1 MTKATIYGN
10 ANSFRVQKALVAAK
24 IGGHVVSVAGTH
36 APEKKF
42 PTHVLPALEE
52 GSVHLAGETAIAA
65 HFLGTSFTPEIVQ
78 WVFYGEHRLQADVL
92 AYVLPSVSAAKL
104 DQSSI
109 EAARQ
114 ELFAK
119 LQEFNNT
126 LQTRT
131 FLVGERFS
139 YADVSVAL
147 DLLPA
152 FQNVLTQKE
161 PKLDQNSIEAARQE
175 LFAKLQEFNNTLQ
188 TRTFLVGER
197 FSYAD
202 VSVALDLVPAFQ
214 NVLTE
219 KEREQ
224 FVNVTRWFLTVV
236 HQEAVKSIVGEVPLA
251 EKVATFDDALYQKL
265 SASAAPKKQQ
275 EKKKEEK
282 KKPAAAAEE
291 PEGGDETPQEKF
303 VDPLATVPAG
313 SFNMDAWKRCY
324 SNEDT
329 ATKAIPY
336 FWENFDAEHNSIW
349 YAEYKYPEDLTL
361 TFMSCNL
368 IAGMFQRLEKLRK
381 YAFGSA
387 CLFGT
392 DNNSTISAVWIW
404 RGQELVFPLCPDWTI
419 DYESYTWKKLDPK
432 SEEDKKIVNEYW
444 LWEGDFGGKKFN
456 QGKIFK

>member
-24 IGGHVVSVAGTH
+24 IGEHTVSVAGTN

-52 GSVHLAGETAIAA
+52 GSTHLAGETAIAA
-65 HFLGTSFTPEIVQ
+65 HFLGKCFTPEIMQ

-104 DQSSI
+104 DQRSI
-109 EAARQ
+109 DTART

-119 LQEFNNT
+119 LQEFNAT

-161 PKLDQNSIEAARQE
+161 RD
-175 LFAKLQEFNNTLQ
+175 
-188 TRTFLVGER
+188 
-197 FSYAD
+197 
-202 VSVALDLVPAFQ
+202 
-214 NVLTE
+214 
-219 KEREQ
+219 Q

-236 HQEAVKSIVGEVPLA
+236 HQEPVKSIVGEVPLA

-265 SASAAPKKQQ
+265 AASAAPKKQA
-275 EKKKEEK
+275 EKKKDEK
-282 KKPAAAAEE
+282 KKPAAAAAEE
-291 PEGGDETPQEKF
+291 PEGDETPQEKF
-303 VDPLATVPAG
+303 VDPLAMVPNG

-336 FWENFDAEHNSIW
+336 FWENFDPEHYSIW
-349 YAEYKYPEDLTL
+349 YGEYKYPEDLTL
-361 TFMSCNL
+361 AFMSCNL

-381 YAFGSA
+381 YAFGSV
-387 CLFGT
+387 CLFGK
-392 DNNSTISAVWIW
+392 DNDSTISGVWIW
-404 RGQELVFPLCPDWTI
+404 KGQELVFPLCADWTI
-419 DYESYTWKKLDPK
+419 DYESYEWKKLDPK
-432 SEEDKKIVNEYW
+432 SEETKKIVNEYW
-444 LWEGDFGGKKFN
+444 LWEGDFGGKSFN
-456 QGKIFK
+456 QGKIYK